1 MNYETLPKP
10 STNDEIKAMLDKLV
24 VVKLNGGLGTSM
36 GCKGPKSVIPVRSDL
51 TFLDLTVQQ
60 IEHLNKK
67 YDTDVPLVLMNS
79 FNTDEDTHKIIRKYN
94 NFRVRILTFN
104 QSRYPRINKES
115 YMPAAKHIQTEKDI
129 EAWYPPGHGDF
140 YQAFHNSGLLEELV
154 DQGRKYVFLS
164 NIDNLGATVDLS
176 ILKHIVEESSE
187 FIMEVTDKTRADVK
201 GGTLIN
207 YGGHLRLLE
216 VAQVNVMT
224 ILLFIFNKYIT
235 SMHIN

>member
-1 MNYETLPKP
+1 MPKP
-10 STNDEIKAMLDKLV
+10 ASDEEIRTMLNKLV

-67 YDTDVPLVLMNS
+67 YDVDVPLVLMNS

-115 YMPAAKHIQTEKDI
+115 LMPVAKDIKTESDI
-129 EAWYPPGHGDF
+129 EA
-140 YQAFHNSGLLEELV
+140 
-154 DQGRKYVFLS
+154 
-164 NIDNLGATVDLS
+164 
-176 ILKHIVEESSE
+176 
-187 FIMEVTDKTRADVK
+187 
-201 GGTLIN
+201 
-207 YGGHLRLLE
+207 
-216 VAQVNVMT
+216 
-224 ILLFIFNKYIT
+224 
-235 SMHIN
+235 

>member
-1 MNYETLPKP
+1 M
-10 STNDEIKAMLDKLV
+10 I
-24 VVKLNGGLGTSM
+24 
-36 GCKGPKSVIPVRSDL
+36 
-51 TFLDLTVQQ
+51 
-60 IEHLNKK
+60 
-67 YDTDVPLVLMNS
+67 
-79 FNTDEDTHKIIRKYN
+79 
-94 NFRVRILTFN
+94 RVRWRFF
-104 QSRYPRINKES
+104 
-115 YMPAAKHIQTEKDI
+115 HIHSLFR
-129 EAWYPPGHGDF
+129 WYPPGHGDF